1 MGMDDRSQSV
11 GCRAR
16 LPDIPSDPGGA
27 GRSVHRQH
35 RIDGSFTSGPYQATY
50 KATKAGVVALS
61 ECLAN
66 EFEIEYPHV
75 GVAVLSP
82 AYTSTS
88 IRNDE
93 RNAPPGHIPRA
104 VADPRLNERRE
115 SVYSTLEQEGISP
128 AEIAGMV
135 VAGMAARKTHIFPHP
150 QWFEA
155 WQQRVDKVRSQ
166 L

>member
-1 MGMDDRSQSV
+1 M